1 MEESRLEEWADKKSY
16 RKSELAHSNS
26 MIHVNYWQGRSPP
39 LTVHCNSIPV
49 TRGCSPP
56 ELAPAFDANV
66 KYIPRPLYLCWG
78 TGLKLHG
85 TAKQEAAAFKNRRVG
100 DGRQGGT
107 GILGNTGV
115 GCKVHKLV
123 LIHSLLVQPFTD
135 WLTHHF
141 PVHTAPATQQDDMG
155 SFSFTSLGAFLLCN
169 HDSTR
174 LTQGNGGCV
183 TDGPAQFL
191 NDNLW
196 LNSQESAH
204 TRTHIQY
211 ICRVAWQGA
220 A

>member
-1 MEESRLEEWADKKSY
+1 MERQNKRLQLLRTEEWVMEDK
-16 RKSELAHSNS
+16 EGLE
-26 MIHVNYWQGRSPP
+26 YWETQEWDARS
-39 LTVHCNSIPV
+39 TSW
-49 TRGCSPP
+49 CS
-56 ELAPAFDANV
+56 FTH
-66 KYIPRPLYLCWG
+66 YS
-78 TGLKLHG
+78 
-85 TAKQEAAAFKNRRVG
+85 FS
-100 DGRQGGT
+100 
-107 GILGNTGV
+107 
-115 GCKVHKLV
+115 
-123 LIHSLLVQPFTD
+123 HSLIDSLITSLSTPHLQRNRMTWEALV
-135 WLTHHF
+135 
-141 PVHTAPATQQDDMG
+141 
-155 SFSFTSLGAFLLCN
+155 FTSLGAFLLCN